1 MTARPVRLTASFR
14 EKIWGVLDL
23 KPWFHAQNDRIGEVW
38 FLNPAPDPLRILVK
52 FIFTSDLLSVQVHPD
67 DEFAWAHG
75 DVSGK
80 TEMWYI
86 LRAEPGARL
95 AMGLRERTSRNRL
108 REASVSGDVEALLQ
122 WFEVRPGQVY
132 FIPPGTVH
140 ALGPGITLC
149 EIQQHA
155 DITYRLYDYGR
166 PRELH
171 LDKAVAVA
179 KNRRSFGETPPRV
192 ALRLHHLIVRHR
204 HQLHLRQRRPDPQ
217 HAHLQRRVPL
227 AQQYHRGPAG
237 HHRAGGQRRSGRQDR
252 RGLLR
257 LAWGG
262 HGRLPGAGERPVLAL
277 HQLGSSLIDN
287 AEMSLAKADMG
298 VARLYAS
305 LATGPGDDRRGQSRP
320 SDALSLGPHR
330 VPSTQRATGAER
342 CAR

>member
-95 AMGLRERTSRNRL
+95 AMGLRERTSRDRL

-179 KNRRSFGETPPRV
+179 NLEPHPGPVVPERSLLAVCNYFVTERV
-192 ALRLHHLIVRHR
+192 EL
-204 HQLHLRQRRPDPQ
+204 
-217 HAHLQRRVPL
+217 
-227 AQQYHRGPAG
+227 PAG
-237 HHRAGGQRRSGRQDR
+237 ACVEVRPGKCDLLIGIEGGFEATGEKVSPGEVWLLPESAEPVKLRAEGAAL
-252 RGLLR
+252 LLR
-257 LAWGG
+257 A
-262 HGRLPGAGERPVLAL
+262 RLP
-277 HQLGSSLIDN
+277 
-287 AEMSLAKADMG
+287 
-298 VARLYAS
+298 
-305 LATGPGDDRRGQSRP
+305 
-320 SDALSLGPHR
+320 
-330 VPSTQRATGAER
+330 
-342 CAR
+342 